1 MMVMKM
7 MVLIMIMVM
16 HMMPEGNGIGD
27 EYDDCPRNGSDDS
40 DNGDDDHYDGAGDD
54 DSKDW
59 GMKMM
64 IVHIMEVWSKP

>member
-1 MMVMKM
+1 

-27 EYDDCPRNGSDDS
+27 ECDDCPRNGSDDS

-54 DSKDW
+54 DSKDL
-59 GMKMM
+59 GDEDDDCPHNGS
-64 IVHIMEVWSKP
+64 VV

>member
-1 MMVMKM
+1 
-7 MVLIMIMVM
+7 MVLVMIMVM

-40 DNGDDDHYDGAGDD
+40 DNGGHNDGDGDD
-54 DSKDW
+54 DTKDW

>member
-1 MMVMKM
+1 
-7 MVLIMIMVM
+7 M

-40 DNGDDDHYDGAGDD
+40 DNGDDDHNGGDGDD
-54 DSKDW
+54 DSKDL